1 MDFGQHSGSATT
13 KCPAVDTVSAE
24 IHEKLALVVFVFV
37 LVTPVPSVVSIPVT
51 IPVVVVLN
59 PPAIA
64 LPVASVVLAALV
76 SWTYPTCTAVWR
88 TSPISAMPLVMV
100 SSWIP
105 VAIDPYEVWTWPR
118 RCNPNNG
125 RRRRTD
131 SHSYRDLSSRW
142 KRAKQKHYDKCCC
155 D

>member
-1 MDFGQHSGSATT
+1 MSKYWARAAANSGQ
-13 KCPAVDTVSAE
+13 
-24 IHEKLALVVFVFV
+24 LVVFALV
-37 LVTPVPSVVSIPVT
+37 LVTLVPPEVSIPVT

-64 LPVASVVLAALV
+64 VPVASIVLPALV
-76 SWTYPTCTAVWR
+76 SWAYPTCTAIWR

-100 SSWIP
+100 SCGIP
-105 VAIDPYEVWTWPR
+105 VAIDPDEVWTWPHR
-118 RCNPNNG
+118 GNPNNG
-125 RRRRTD
+125 RRRRAD

-142 KRAKQKHYDKCCC
+142 ERAKQKQYDKRCC

>member
-1 MDFGQHSGSATT
+1 MDFGRYSGSATT

-76 SWTYPTCTAVWR
+76 SWAYPTCSAIWR
-88 TSPISAMPLVMV
+88 ASPISPMPLVMV
-100 SSWIP
+100 SCRIP
-105 VAIDPYEVWTWPR
+105 VAIDPYEVWPR
-118 RCNPNNG
+118 SHRGYTNN
-125 RRRRTD
+125 RRRRRAD
-131 SHSYRDLSSRW
+131 PHSYRDLGSRW
-142 KRAKQKHYDKCCC
+142 KRARQKHYDKRCC